1 MQRFFVRSAGLRFVL
16 LLALLATLTA
26 AGLGQTVEL
35 TRWAIPTPNSLPYG
49 IGIGPD
55 GKVYFAEFN
64 GNKIGQLDPLANEIR
79 ERSVSGGP
87 YGLVVSPTGSLF
99 YTLSSANAV
108 ETLVFTGGSG
118 RWALPT
124 PGATPQALVAAPTGP
139 GQVNLWLAE
148 RDGGKIA
155 RFAPS
160 QILVTL
166 PLIITPPTAVMP
178 TTSQIPGVATSVL
191 PELHPGNPMLPP
203 PIALLMPSSSPPFT
217 EWEGVG
223 GPRLTYRVAVAPDGQ
238 IWFTQENSPLISLD
252 PNSNTALYYGLPSG
266 TRPLGIIVG
275 PNGWVWFTDTSRPAI
290 GVLDPNTG
298 DVRLWRIPGGSQP
311 FELVRDS
318 VGNIWFTDRS
328 ANAIGY
334 LSPTRNEI
342 VMYPLG
348 PNVHPVFLLLDSE
361 ERVWFTAERG
371 NYVGRLAIVP
381 VLGPP
386 PGGTGM
392 LQINSNP
399 AGLHVMFDGV
409 LRGVTPLA
417 VTLPAGSYNVQL
429 LMFGLI
435 PVWSSTEI
443 VVAGVTRTITAQM
456 GGAPPSGGQGTLQ
469 VNSSPAG
476 LAVHIDGTYRG
487 VTPLTVSLPAGTHSV
502 QLYSGAVLRWQ
513 GDVDIAAG
521 TTQVIQITVW

>member
-1 MQRFFVRSAGLRFVL
+1 MRKPTAKSVVGQIVL
-16 LLALLATLTA
+16 LLSLVLASGA
-26 AGLGQTVEL
+26 AGLGQMVEL
-35 TRWAIPTPNSLPYG
+35 TRWAIPTANSLPYG

-55 GKVYFAEFN
+55 GKVYFAEYN
-64 GNKIGQLDPLANEIR
+64 GNKIGQLDPVANEIR
-79 ERSVSGGP
+79 ERSVTGGP
-87 YGLVVSPTGSLF
+87 FGLIVSPSGSLF
-99 YTLSSANAV
+99 YTLSQENAV

-118 RWALPT
+118 RWNLPT
-124 PGATPQALVAAPTGP
+124 PGATPQALVAAATGP
-139 GQVNLWLAE
+139 GQVNLWLTE
-148 RDGGKIA
+148 RNGGRIA

-166 PLIITPPTAVMP
+166 PLIITPPTAVAP
-178 TTSQIPGVATSVL
+178 ATVQIPGVATPVT
-191 PELHPGNPMLPP
+191 PELHLGNPLLPP
-203 PIALLMPSSSPPFT
+203 PIALLVPSSSPPFT

-223 GPRLTYRVAVAPDGQ
+223 GPAIMNRVAVAPDGR
-238 IWFTQENSPLISLD
+238 IWFTQEGAPLVSLD
-252 PNSNTALYYGLPSG
+252 PNNNTALYHGLPSG

-290 GVLDPNTG
+290 GVLDPTTG

-311 FELVRDS
+311 YDLVRDG

-328 ANAIGY
+328 ANAVGY
-334 LSPTRNEI
+334 LSPLRNEI
-342 VMYPLG
+342 VMYSLG
-348 PNVHPVFLLLDSE
+348 PNVHPVFLVLDGE

-371 NYVGRLAIVP
+371 NYVGRLSILP

-386 PGGTGM
+386 PGGTGV

-399 AGLHVMFDGV
+399 SGLHVVIDGAF
-409 LRGVTPLA
+409 RGVTPLA
-417 VTLPAGSYNVQL
+417 VTLPAGTYNVQL

-435 PVWSSTEI
+435 PVWASTEV
-443 VVAGVTRTITAQM
+443 VVAGVTRTINAQV
-456 GGAPPSGGQGTLQ
+456 GSAPPSGGQGTLQ

-487 VTPLTVSLPAGTHSV
+487 VTPLTVSLPAGTHTV
-502 QLYSGAVLRWQ
+502 QLYSGPTLRWQ
-513 GDVDIAAG
+513 GDVQITAG

>member
-1 MQRFFVRSAGLRFVL
+1 MENFVRSTGRRIAL
-16 LLALLATLTA
+16 LLALLGVLGA

-55 GKVYFAEFN
+55 GRVYFAEFN
-64 GNKIGQLDPLANEIR
+64 GNRIGQLDPAANEIR
-79 ERSVSGGP
+79 ERSVTGGP
-87 YGLVVSPTGSLF
+87 FGLVVSPSGSLF

-108 ETLVFTGGSG
+108 ETLVFTGGSA
-118 RWALPT
+118 RWNLPT
-124 PGATPQALVAAPTGP
+124 PGATPEALVAAPTGP
-139 GQVNLWLAE
+139 GQVNLWLTE
-148 RDGGKIA
+148 RNGGRVA
-155 RFAPS
+155 RFAPT

-166 PLIITPPTAVMP
+166 PLIITPPTAVIP
-178 TTSQIPGVATSVL
+178 ATSQIPGVVTSVL
-191 PELHPGNPMLPP
+191 PELYPGNPMLPP
-203 PIALLMPSSSPPFT
+203 PIALLVPSSSPPFT

-223 GPRLTYRVAVAPDGQ
+223 GPTFMNRVAVAPDGR
-238 IWFTQENSPLISLD
+238 IWFTQDADHLISLD

-266 TRPLGIIVG
+266 TRPLGIIVRS
-275 PNGWVWFTDTSRPAI
+275 NGWVWFTDTSRPAI
-290 GVLDPNTG
+290 GVVDPTTA
-298 DVRLWRIPGGSQP
+298 DVRLWRISGGSQP

-318 VGNIWFTDRS
+318 VGNIWFTDRA

-334 LSPTRNEI
+334 LSPFRNEI

-348 PNVHPVFLLLDSE
+348 PNVHPVFLVLDSE

-386 PGGTGM
+386 PGGTGV

-399 AGLHVMFDGV
+399 AGLHVMLDGV

-417 VTLPAGSYNVQL
+417 VSLPAGSYNVQL
-429 LMFGLI
+429 LMFGFI
-435 PVWSSTEI
+435 PVWSSTEV
-443 VVAGVTRTITAQM
+443 VVAGVTRTINAQL

-487 VTPLTVSLPAGTHSV
+487 VTPLTVSLAAGTHSV

-513 GDVDIAAG
+513 GDVQIAAG